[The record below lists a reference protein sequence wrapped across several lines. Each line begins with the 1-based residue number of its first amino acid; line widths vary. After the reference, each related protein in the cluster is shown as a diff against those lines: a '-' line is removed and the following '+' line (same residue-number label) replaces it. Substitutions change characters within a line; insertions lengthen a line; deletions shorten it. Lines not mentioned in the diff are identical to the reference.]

1 MSDASAV
8 ADVEAAYTGPVVR
21 RRLPVG
27 QFATGLGAIGA
38 LVLVATVFGRSQ
50 AVQWSAIPAYMLDPS
65 ILGGLVLTL
74 QLTVAAMAIG
84 IVLGAVL
91 SAMTISGY
99 IVLQA
104 MAAGFVWCFRGVPLI
119 VQIFFWF
126 NIALFLPDLTVGS
139 IHISVNEVVTPA
151 VAGLLALGLHEA
163 ANMSEV
169 IRAGLL
175 SVDAGQHD
183 ACRALGMTRGRALR
197 GIVLPQAVR
206 VIIPPTGNQAI
217 GMLKASAIVSVIG
230 MEDLLTRAQHIYAR
244 NFLVIELL
252 IVASIWYL
260 VLTTVASIGQH
271 YLERAFARGYRR
283 RSVRPLK
290 KAKFVVAGTDL
301 RP

>member
-1 MSDASAV
+1 MTEAQAMTGL
-8 ADVEAAYTGPVVR
+8 EAAYAFPVVR
-21 RRLPVG
+21 RRFPISK
-27 QFATGLGAIGA
+27 FATGLGAIA
-38 LVLVATVFGRSQ
+38 VLAFIAAVIGQSQ
-50 AVQWSAIPAYMLDPS
+50 AVEWSAIPAFMIDPS
-65 ILGGLVLTL
+65 ILGGLLLTL
-74 QLTVAAMAIG
+74 QLTVAAMLIG
-84 IVLGAVL
+84 IALGAVL
-91 SAMTISGY
+91 SAMAISGN
-99 IVLQA
+99 IVLQTI
-104 MAAGFVWCFRGVPLI
+104 AAGFVWCFRGVPLI

-126 NIALFLPDLTVGS
+126 NIALFVPDLKIGG
-139 IHISVNEVVTPA
+139 IDISVNAIVTPA

-183 ACRALGMTRGRALR
+183 ACRALGMTRGQALR
-197 GIVLPQAVR
+197 GIVLPQAIR

-260 VLTTVASIGQH
+260 AVTTIASVGQH
-271 YLERAFARGYRR
+271 FLERAFARGYGRR
-283 RSVRPLK
+283 NAVR
-290 KAKFVVAGTDL
+290 ATAAVAAEDS